1 MKNVSTFGRH
11 EYVGKQGTADRA
23 AHSSPTLG
31 SWGNL
36 AFLGRTWA
44 SGKRGLWSD
53 AVGCMGIWRRW
64 VQLRQVFFAS
74 RQMFCAQPPTAWK
87 LLRSGGNLM
96 SQPPVGRIHF
106 QISEIYTH
114 QSDDAMCA
122 CALRVYMHW
131 VFTCIARPSGTRPP
145 FS

>member
-1 MKNVSTFGRH
+1 MDTLP
-11 EYVGKQGTADRA
+11 
-23 AHSSPTLG
+23 SPIPG
-31 SWGNL
+31 SWGNIAL
-36 AFLGRTWA
+36 LGRTWA

-87 LLRSGGNLM
+87 LLRSGGNLT
-96 SQPPVGRIHF
+96 SQPPVGCIHF

-122 CALRVYMHW
+122 CALHTDLYCFLRVRAADLVLGNVLRINMSVHIGLSKGS
-131 VFTCIARPSGTRPP
+131 F
-145 FS
+145 